1 MLSRRVFRFCLSFVR
16 AALPLALLATVVG
29 CGGVGGS
36 SIPPPPA
43 ITISLSA
50 ATVTLPQ
57 DGTPVTVTVTVGNAP
72 ATAAVLTQYL
82 PTGVT
87 AKFTPTGSGPSG
99 TLQLTGGAAVA
110 AGTTAANVVVKSG
123 ESIASAGLQVISAP
137 VATVSA
143 AQDTTLGIHG
153 VLSQFMATSFQ
164 VASYADGYFLTN
176 ATSRESTLAALGA
189 QHTRLQVVGDG
200 TPMVGNT
207 GTSAD
212 WSFAVIDSLTQP
224 VLGIGDNSPE
234 MQLGT
239 APTWMND
246 SAGHLDTVH
255 HLDDFATYSAN
266 VVRYYNTGGFNWGG
280 QHFQSPSAHPIHWWG
295 IFNEY
300 NGNGLNATQYVTL
313 YNKVTAAML
322 AADPTVEFSAQEL
335 SDYGL
340 GTGDGG
346 DPKVFLPPFF
356 APAASGGVSEP
367 VSVVSTHFYSTCNQK
382 DLDQA
387 LLSAV
392 PGFAQNIE
400 YFRQEAALRP
410 DLGKIQVWVT
420 GNNVNADWSNNGV
433 SACNPPQAFVDDPR
447 GTSAFFAAWRPYVF
461 SQLGKAGNQALYHW
475 AYAAD
480 PQYGEVNS
488 STGNTYLSYWVD
500 EALAAIYPAP
510 PGSPGQQILQLSAT
524 ETSDIELLATR
535 NADNSVVIMV
545 DNHAIANPSADNNGT
560 GAPRTVVLDLSTLG
574 SFTSA
579 SQLAFD
585 AGSSATTAPAWSGV
599 TPAARVN
606 VTLPGYGVTFLKL
619 VP

>member
-1 MLSRRVFRFCLSFVR
+1 MM
-16 AALPLALLATVVG
+16 ATLAG
-29 CGGVGGS
+29 CGGGGGS
-36 SIPPPPA
+36 STPPPPA

-50 ATVTLPQ
+50 STVTLPQ
-57 DGTPVTVTVTVGNAP
+57 DGTPATITVTVGNAP
-72 ATAAVLTQYL
+72 ATAAILPQYL

-87 AKFTPTGSGPSG
+87 VKFTPTGSGPSG

-110 AGTTAANVVVKSG
+110 AGTTSANIVVKSG
-123 ESIASAGLQVISAP
+123 DSIATAGLQVISAP
-137 VATVSA
+137 VATISA

-164 VASYADGYFLTN
+164 VASYADGYFTTN
-176 ATSRESTLAALGA
+176 TTSRESTLAALGT

-224 VLGIGDNSPE
+224 VLGLGDNSPE

-255 HLDDFATYSAN
+255 HLDDFAAYNAN
-266 VVRYYNTGGFNWGG
+266 LVRYYNTGGFDWGG

-300 NGNGLNATQYVTL
+300 NGNGLDAVQYTAL

-322 AADPTVEFSAQEL
+322 AVDPTIEFSAQEFAN
-335 SDYGL
+335 GRL
-340 GTGDGG
+340 GAGDAW
-346 DPKVFLPPFF
+346 DPKAMLPPFF

-387 LLSAV
+387 LLSTV
-392 PGFAQNIE
+392 PGFAQNVE
-400 YFRQEAALRP
+400 YFYQAAAMRP
-410 DLGKIQVWVT
+410 DLGNLQVWVT
-420 GNNVNADWSNNGV
+420 ENNVNADWSNNGV
-433 SACNPPQAFVDDPR
+433 SACNPPNVFVDDPR
-447 GTSAFFAAWRPYVF
+447 GSSAFFTGWRPYVF
-461 SQLGKAGNQALYHW
+461 SQLGKAGNRALYHW

-488 STGNTYLSYWVD
+488 STGSTYVSYWLD
-500 EALAAIYPAP
+500 QALAAIYPAT
-510 PGSPGQQILQLSAT
+510 PGSPGQQILQLTAT
-524 ETSDIELLATR
+524 ETTDIELLATR
-535 NADNSVVIMV
+535 NPDNSVVIMV
-545 DNHAIANPSADNNGT
+545 DNHAIANPTTDNNGT
-560 GAPRTVVLDLSTLG
+560 GAPRTVILDLSTLG
-574 SFTSA
+574 SFSSA
-579 SQLAFD
+579 SQLTFN
-585 AGSSATTAPAWSGV
+585 AGSSAATPATWTPV
-599 TPAARVN
+599 TPASRLS
-606 VTLPGYGVTFLKL
+606 VTIPGYGVTFLKL